1 MFNTIVR
8 TIGHEVNNSLGSVM
22 SVLES
27 LAEMH
32 SDDALTSGAIAGC
45 GTSCANLVEFVRGY
59 ADIVK
64 LPAPVMEQVNL
75 GDWIMRLKPTL
86 QALAASYG
94 VELNYNLGEGE
105 RRIAI
110 DPMLMECVLINVVK
124 NAAESIAARLAET
137 SGTLEAQGVITV
149 SLTWAESKRE
159 WNAVA
164 GFLSP
169 TMAREFH
176 RRYRRNCLRLSSRQ
190 SIPTVDLV

>member
-75 GDWIMRLKPTL
+75 G
-86 QALAASYG
+86 
-94 VELNYNLGEGE
+94 EGE

-110 DPMLMECVLINVVK
+110 DPMLMERVLINVVK

-149 SLTWAESKRE
+149 SLTWAKSKRE

-190 SIPTVDLV
+190 SIPTADLV

>member
-8 TIGHEVNNSLGSVM
+8 SIGHEVNNSLGSVM

-124 NAAESIAARLAET
+124 
-137 SGTLEAQGVITV
+137 
-149 SLTWAESKRE
+149 SKRE

-176 RRYRRNCLRLSSRQ
+176 RRYRRSCLRLSSRQ
-190 SIPTVDLV
+190 SIPTADLV